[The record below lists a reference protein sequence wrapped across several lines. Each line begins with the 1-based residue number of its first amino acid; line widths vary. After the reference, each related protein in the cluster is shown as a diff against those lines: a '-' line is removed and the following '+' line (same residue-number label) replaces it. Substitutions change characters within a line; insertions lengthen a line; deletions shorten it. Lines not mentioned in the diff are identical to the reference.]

1 MLLLYISK
9 GEQEPPHDIL
19 LTPRSRYDALQY
31 VLCCYKAAYKMVKV
45 EDSPR
50 LLSGGV
56 FNLRGGSLIFSTNK
70 SPEPLAAAGAIPTS
84 VANC

>member
-1 MLLLYISK
+1 MTSFLLR
-9 GEQEPPHDIL
+9 GVV
-19 LTPRSRYDALQY
+19 TMRYNTY
-31 VLCCYKAAYKMVKV
+31 LCCYKAAYKMVKV